1 MQAISIN
8 EIDEKS
14 EARLK
19 LSFFK
24 GNIVDAVTDAIVLP
38 ANTALREGSGASTA
52 IFQAAGRKQ
61 LTEACKMIGKCEVGS
76 AAVTPGFNL
85 NADVIVHAVV
95 PKWIDGE
102 HDEYALLSSAYLS
115 ALEIADSVN
124 CRSIA
129 FPLLASGNNG
139 FDMRVAF
146 WIAMKSIEAFRPK
159 CLENVQLILYGNY
172 AASMVQKEGFKCV
185 DLVAN
190 ESDRPIRNDSWRKRG
205 DRAVKIV
212 KEGAGV
218 LTDFALDALEAG
230 VEYMKK
236 EENRKKILEMGLK
249 IARIVLG

>member
-1 MQAISIN
+1 MNMLSID
-8 EIDEKS
+8 EIDTENDGQI
-14 EARLK
+14 K

-38 ANTALREGSGASTA
+38 ANTSLREGSGASTA

-61 LTEACKMIGKCEVGS
+61 LTEACKLIGKCEVGS

-85 NADVIVHAVV
+85 NADVIVHVVV
-95 PKWIDGE
+95 PKWIDGK

-115 ALEIADSVN
+115 ALGIADAIN

-146 WIAMKSIEAFRPK
+146 WIAMKSIEAFQPE
-159 CLENVQLILYGNY
+159 CLESIQLILYGNY
-172 AASMVQKEGFKCV
+172 AASMVKKEGFRCV

-190 ESDRPIRNDSWRKRG
+190 ESNRPIRNDNWKKRG
-205 DRAVKIV
+205 DRAKKIM
-212 KEGAGV
+212 KDGAGA
-218 LTDFALDALEAG
+218 LADFALDALETG

-236 EENRKKILEMGLK
+236 EENRKKVLETGLK